1 MMRRGTPWTAS
12 TMARRLIGLLRDDET
27 LPLRE
32 DADLAAEELANPRC
46 PPYMDAIPIAYP
58 QDYGALLDT
67 HGGAV
72 RDAPAYALLEWI
84 LTEPDPYEQGDD
96 EEIAASIVRGCGEFA
111 ERGHVVIAC
120 ARQSWRHYMEDSG
133 FSPGDALSFDAGGVC
148 ARRDDGLAE
157 LPALIQ
163 HRYDYLCAFNG
174 DSSEDDN
181 PFTHWDTTEWA
192 ASGLLTWSTD
202 NVEDLTEKW
211 AGVCARRDDGLVE
224 LPALI
229 QHRYDYLCAFN
240 GDSSEDDNPFT
251 HWDTAQWAASSLLA
265 WSTDNVEDLAEKWA
279 VVCDAQERTRM
290 AWDALTV
297 PDGLQRLIP
306 LLEEML
312 GADTEADW

>member
-1 MMRRGTPWTAS
+1 MMRRGPPWTAS
-12 TMARRLIGLLRDDET
+12 TMVRRLIGLLRDDET

-96 EEIAASIVRGCGEFA
+96 EEIAASIARDCGEFA
-111 ERGHVVIAC
+111 ERGRAVIAC
-120 ARQSWRHYMEDSG
+120 ARQSWRHCMEDSG
-133 FSPGDALSFDAGGVC
+133 FSPGDALSFDAG
-148 ARRDDGLAE
+148 
-157 LPALIQ
+157 
-163 HRYDYLCAFNG
+163 
-174 DSSEDDN
+174 
-181 PFTHWDTTEWA
+181 
-192 ASGLLTWSTD
+192 
-202 NVEDLTEKW
+202 
-211 AGVCARRDDGLVE
+211 GVCARRDDGLVE

-251 HWDTAQWAASSLLA
+251 HWDTAQWAASGLLA